1 MKKKFETPEVEIIL
15 LEVEDV
21 ICYSYV
27 LGEDELPPF

>member
-21 ICYSYV
+21 ICYS
-27 LGEDELPPF
+27 LSEDELPPF

>member
-21 ICYSYV
+21 MYYS